1 MTKPN
6 DNRRDSLSLEVE
18 AALEG
23 INLQDLDES
32 GRAPAAR
39 GSKGAAGPRPGE
51 RLVKGTVVGVSGD
64 DVIVELG
71 PLAQGVIKRLEFDEP
86 PAVGAV
92 FEFSLHGMEDGLH
105 VLSRKEAKSLAAW
118 NDLAVGARV
127 EARVT
132 GQNTGGLEL
141 RIGPIAAFMPASQ
154 VGLGREDNLAQ
165 YLNRNLE
172 CQVLEID
179 PGKKRVLVSRRAVL
193 ETEREAAR
201 KDAVGTLTPGQ
212 VVQGKVTRVE
222 PFGAFVDIG
231 GGVEGLLHVSNISRK
246 RVENATEAVKKN
258 DVVRVMILDIK
269 EGGKRIGLGMKQLE
283 ADPWDDVSSRVA
295 AGQTVSGKIVR
306 LTEFGAFVEL
316 LPGVEGLLHVSQM
329 SKERVR
335 RPQDAVQLGQT
346 ITVRVQ
352 NVDSK
357 QRRVSLTRFDER
369 GALIGSED
377 SVESGLIDEML
388 QRNTG
393 SKASTNLGSLFKK
406 ALGDKKS

>member
-1 MTKPN
+1 MPKPN
-6 DNRRDSLSLEVE
+6 NPRSDSLSLEVE

-23 INLQDLDES
+23 VNLQELDTS
-32 GRAPAAR
+32 GRAGSGK
-39 GSKGAAGPRPGE
+39 GSKGQSTPGLMKGVVAGI
-51 RLVKGTVVGVSGD
+51 SGD

-71 PLAQGVIKRLEFDEP
+71 PRAQGVIKRSEFEEL

-105 VLSRKEAKSLAAW
+105 LLSLKEAKALAAW
-118 NDLAVGARV
+118 NELEVGARV
-127 EARVT
+127 EARVS

-165 YLNRNLE
+165 YINRKLE
-172 CQVLEID
+172 CEVLEID
-179 PGKKRVLVSRRAVL
+179 PSKKRVLVSRRKLL
-193 ETEREAAR
+193 EVERDAAR

-212 VVQGKVTRVE
+212 VVQGKVARVE

-231 GGVEGLLHVSNISRK
+231 GGVEGLMHVSNISRK
-246 RVENATEAVKKN
+246 RVENATEAVKKG
-258 DVVRVMILDIK
+258 DVVKVMILEIK
-269 EGGKRIGLGMKQLE
+269 EGGKRIALGMKQLE
-283 ADPWDDVSSRVA
+283 ADPWDEVGARFA
-295 AGQTVSGKIVR
+295 AGQTLSGKVVR

-316 LPGVEGLLHVSQM
+316 MPGVEGLLHVSQM
-329 SKERVR
+329 SKERLR
-335 RPQDAVQLGQT
+335 RPQDAVSMGQT
-346 ITVRVQ
+346 LNVRVQ

-357 QRRVSLTRFDER
+357 QRRISLTRFDER

-388 QRNTG
+388 ERNSGT
-393 SKASTNLGSLFKK
+393 KASTNLGSLFKK
-406 ALGDKKS
+406 ALGERKS

>member
-6 DNRRDSLSLEVE
+6 DHRRDSLSLEVE

-39 GSKGAAGPRPGE
+39 GSKGGAGPRAGE

-71 PLAQGVIKRLEFDEP
+71 PLAQGVIKRLEFDET

-105 VLSRKEAKSLAAW
+105 VLSRKEAKTLAAW

-172 CQVLEID
+172 CEVLEID
-179 PGKKRVLVSRRAVL
+179 PSKKRVLVSRRAVL

-201 KDAVGTLTPGQ
+201 KDAVGTLSPGQ
-212 VVQGKVTRVE
+212 IVQGKVTRVE

-246 RVENATEAVKKN
+246 RVENATEAVKKS
-258 DVVRVMILDIK
+258 DVVRVMILEIK

-283 ADPWDDVSSRVA
+283 ADPWDDVGSRVA

-329 SKERVR
+329 AKERVR
-335 RPQDAVQLGQT
+335 RPQDAVKLGQT

-388 QRNTG
+388 ERNAG

-406 ALGDKKS
+406 ALGEKKS